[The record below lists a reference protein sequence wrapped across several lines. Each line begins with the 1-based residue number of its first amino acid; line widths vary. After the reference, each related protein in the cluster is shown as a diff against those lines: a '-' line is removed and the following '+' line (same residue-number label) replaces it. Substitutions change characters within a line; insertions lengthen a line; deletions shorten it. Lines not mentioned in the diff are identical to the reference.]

1 MKKIVLAVSML
12 LLFAGCDSL
21 RFAPS
26 QVQKQN
32 AWLHNRTMAITAA
45 NAREEGT
52 SEKIQAL
59 TQLGEKQ
66 SLAFVSYYGL
76 PDELPQA
83 DTVEDILDESNF
95 RIAEVATQEGL
106 ERLDEWEVADSAIDL
121 GIGIFALLGGVYGTR
136 AAKFLKN
143 AKTRT
148 QALKEII
155 SGNELFKQQNDSSV
169 SAFKEAH
176 AGQSPQTRQIVTEMK
191 SVS

>member
-1 MKKIVLAVSML
+1 MKKILLSTSML

-45 NAREEGT
+45 SAKEEGA
-52 SEKIQAL
+52 SGEIQAL

-66 SLAFVSYYGL
+66 SRAFVSYYGL

-83 DTVEDILDESNF
+83 DTVDDILTESNIK
-95 RIAEVATQEGL
+95 IAEDAIEEGL
-106 ERLDEWEVADSAIDL
+106 DRPDEWQVADSAIDL

-136 AAKFLKN
+136 AARFLKN
-143 AKTRT
+143 AKTKT
-148 QALKEII
+148 QALKEIV
-155 SGNELFKQQNDSSV
+155 SGNELFKQQNESSI

-176 AGQSPQTRQIVTEMK
+176 TNQSPQTRQIVTEMK
-191 SVS
+191 VVS